1 MRTPESYDYHCSLLG
16 GDLDKENSIT
26 YGIRCRSALN
36 RINDFHVVDH
46 LPQDIMHVLFEG
58 VVPYELSLLLTDFV
72 NVCRYFT
79 VDKLNDRMA
88 CFSYTNEEAR
98 DTPSPINA
106 QKLNHLSQSCK

>member
-1 MRTPESYDYHCSLLG
+1 MRTPDTYDYHCSLLR

-58 VVPYELSLLLTDFV
+58 VVPYELSLLLTDLLTFV
-72 NVCRYFT
+72 DT
-79 VDKLNDRMA
+79 SLL
-88 CFSYTNEEAR
+88 TNSMIGWVVFRTQMKKPE
-98 DTPSPINA
+98 IH
-106 QKLNHLSQSCK
+106 HLP